1 MLTHMPA
8 CSCSTAMPVAIW
20 GAEAWHLVLMCCRG
34 SAHQAFP
41 QAVLAKEAVYNA
53 VGQSSFELHGHVD
66 FTPWFRG
73 PLVQA
78 GSHLALV

>member
-1 MLTHMPA
+1 MQSGPDVLQGQR
-8 CSCSTAMPVAIW
+8 TAGI
-20 GAEAWHLVLMCCRG
+20 
-34 SAHQAFP
+34 P
-41 QAVLAKEAVYNA
+41 QAVLAKEAVYAA

-78 GSHLALV
+78 GHG